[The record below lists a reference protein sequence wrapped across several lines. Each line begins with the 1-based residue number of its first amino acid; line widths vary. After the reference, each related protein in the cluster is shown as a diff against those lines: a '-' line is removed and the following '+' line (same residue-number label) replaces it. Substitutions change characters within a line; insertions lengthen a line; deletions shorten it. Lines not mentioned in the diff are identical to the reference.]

1 MCELEASFQ
10 HRSMLREPK
19 NIFRPVDIYFF
30 FSYEDRPR
38 EEDIFISGISRTKG
52 NCNNNDS

>member
-10 HRSMLREPK
+10 HRSVLREPK

-38 EEDIFISGISRTKG
+38 EGGYIYFWYISY
-52 NCNNNDS
+52 